1 MEESEFIYLKD
12 ETRNKIPNRP
22 IDPKI
27 IKDILKNG
35 SDIVDENEENLDER
49 PKLEIF
55 AHRLYNILAII
66 EQYAYAFCSI
76 VLACGII
83 YYTNFFYNLYF
94 NEKVD
99 RLYQFFS
106 LIFFIMTISIFC
118 YLSFYLPLKGKSDE
132 EIDKEM
138 ENIIPYCTIIGIF
151 AIITLIISVW
161 DIYYYYSIPIVL
173 SILWAFIMTANFAP
187 RGILGNIFFFG
198 WIILLFISPKFI
210 EGKGHTYYK

>member
-12 ETRNKIPNRP
+12 EIRKTIPNRP
-22 IDPKI
+22 IDPEI
-27 IKDILKNG
+27 VKDILKNG

-118 YLSFYLPLKGKSDE
+118 YLSFYLPLKGKSEE

-138 ENIIPYCTIIGIF
+138 DNIIPYCTIIGIF

-161 DIYYYYSIPIVL
+161 DIYYFYSIPIVL

-187 RGILGNIFFFG
+187 RGIIGNIFFFI
-198 WIILLFISPKFI
+198 WIILLLISPKFI
-210 EGKGHTYYK
+210 KGKGHTYYK

>member
-1 MEESEFIYLKD
+1 MEDSEFIYLKD

-35 SDIVDENEENLDER
+35 TDIVDEDENLDER

-55 AHRLYNILAII
+55 AHKLYKIFEII
-66 EQYAYAFCSI
+66 EQYVYAFCSI
-76 VLACGII
+76 CLACYII

-94 NEKVD
+94 NDKID
-99 RLYQFFS
+99 RIYQFFS

-138 ENIIPYCTIIGIF
+138 DNIIPYCTIIGIF

-198 WIILLFISPKFI
+198 WIILLFIISKFI

>member
-1 MEESEFIYLKD
+1 MEESELIYLKD
-12 ETRNKIPNRP
+12 EVRNTIPKRP

-35 SDIVDENEENLDER
+35 TDIVDENEENLDER

-55 AHRLYNILAII
+55 AHKLYNILEII
-66 EQYAYAFCSI
+66 EQYVYAFCSI

-118 YLSFYLPLKGKSDE
+118 YLSFYLPLKGKSEE

-138 ENIIPYCTIIGIF
+138 DNIIPYCTIIGIF

-161 DIYYYYSIPIVL
+161 DIYYFYSIPIVL

-187 RGILGNIFFFG
+187 RGIFGNIFFFI

-210 EGKGHTYYK
+210 KGKGHTYYK

>member
-12 ETRNKIPNRP
+12 EIRKTIPNRP
-22 IDPKI
+22 IDPEI
-27 IKDILKNG
+27 VKDILKNG

-55 AHRLYNILAII
+55 AHKLYNILEII
-66 EQYAYAFCSI
+66 EQYVYAFCSI
-76 VLACGII
+76 CLAGGII

-118 YLSFYLPLKGKSDE
+118 YLSFYLPLKGKSEE

-138 ENIIPYCTIIGIF
+138 DNIIPYCTIIGIF

-187 RGILGNIFFFG
+187 RGIIGNIFFFV
-198 WIILLFISPKFI
+198 WIILLLISPKFI
-210 EGKGHTYYK
+210 KGKGHTYYK

>member
-12 ETRNKIPNRP
+12 EIRKTIPNRP
-22 IDPKI
+22 IDPEI
-27 IKDILKNG
+27 VKDILKNG

-161 DIYYYYSIPIVL
+161 DIYYFYSIPIVL

>member
-12 ETRNKIPNRP
+12 EIRKTIPNRP
-22 IDPKI
+22 IDPEI
-27 IKDILKNG
+27 VKDILKNG

-118 YLSFYLPLKGKSDE
+118 YLSFYLPLKGKSEE

-138 ENIIPYCTIIGIF
+138 DNIIPYCTIIGIF

-187 RGILGNIFFFG
+187 RGIFGNIFFFI

-210 EGKGHTYYK
+210 KGKGHTYYK

>member
-12 ETRNKIPNRP
+12 EIRKTIPNRP
-22 IDPKI
+22 IDPEI
-27 IKDILKNG
+27 VKDILKNG

-161 DIYYYYSIPIVL
+161 DIYYFYSIPIVL

-187 RGILGNIFFFG
+187 RGIIGNIFFFI
-198 WIILLFISPKFI
+198 WIFLLLISPKFI
-210 EGKGHTYYK
+210 KGKGHTYYK

>member
-12 ETRNKIPNRP
+12 EIRKTIPNRP
-22 IDPKI
+22 IDPEI
-27 IKDILKNG
+27 VKDILKNG

-118 YLSFYLPLKGKSDE
+118 YLSFYLPLKGKSEE

-161 DIYYYYSIPIVL
+161 DIYYFYSIPIVL

-187 RGILGNIFFFG
+187 RGIIGNIFFFI
-198 WIILLFISPKFI
+198 WIFLLLISPKFI
-210 EGKGHTYYK
+210 KGKGHTYYK

>member
-12 ETRNKIPNRP
+12 EIRKTIPNRP
-22 IDPKI
+22 IDPEI
-27 IKDILKNG
+27 VKDILKNG
-35 SDIVDENEENLDER
+35 SDIVDENEENFDER

>member
-12 ETRNKIPNRP
+12 EIRKTIPNRP
-22 IDPKI
+22 IDPEI
-27 IKDILKNG
+27 VKDILKNG

-161 DIYYYYSIPIVL
+161 DIYYFYSIPIVL

-187 RGILGNIFFFG
+187 RGIIGNIFFFI
-198 WIILLFISPKFI
+198 WIILLLISPKFI
-210 EGKGHTYYK
+210 KGKGHTYYK

>member
-12 ETRNKIPNRP
+12 EIRKTMPNRP
-22 IDPKI
+22 IDPEI
-27 IKDILKNG
+27 VKDILKNG
-35 SDIVDENEENLDER
+35 SDIVDENEENLEER
-49 PKLEIF
+49 PRLEIF
-55 AHRLYNILAII
+55 AHRLYNILATI
-66 EQYAYAFCSI
+66 EQYVYAFCSI
-76 VLACGII
+76 GLACGII
-83 YYTNFFYNLYF
+83 YYTNFFYHLYF

-187 RGILGNIFFFG
+187 RGIIGNIFFFL
-198 WIILLFISPKFI
+198 WIILLLISPKFI
-210 EGKGHTYYK
+210 KGKGHTYYK

>member
-12 ETRNKIPNRP
+12 EIRKTIPNRP
-22 IDPKI
+22 IDPEI
-27 IKDILKNG
+27 VKDILKNG

-161 DIYYYYSIPIVL
+161 DIYYFYSIPIVL

-187 RGILGNIFFFG
+187 RGIIGNIFFFV
-198 WIILLFISPKFI
+198 WIFLLLISPKFI
-210 EGKGHTYYK
+210 KGKGHTYYK